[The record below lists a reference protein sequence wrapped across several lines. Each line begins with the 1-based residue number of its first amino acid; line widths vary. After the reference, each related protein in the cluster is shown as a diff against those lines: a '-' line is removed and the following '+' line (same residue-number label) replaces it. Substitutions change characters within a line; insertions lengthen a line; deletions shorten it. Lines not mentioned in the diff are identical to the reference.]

1 MFLELENKI
10 NYEGSLKV
18 KMLKMFCEK
27 YGITLDRYTL
37 KQQSIL
43 REVVARGID
52 KTTFDYYKFNEHT
65 LSEYEFSENYNKFK
79 SNYDNKLVAKKF
91 KKEFE
96 SRIESLHLDNFRLEK
111 YKKLSDFLVEKLSN
125 GMEYYKIN
133 YFDIDMIVEWAEV
146 IYEDIND
153 KDSGRKIGEPYEMI
167 SEKHEIIFNRIFK
180 NNWEYNYEF
189 KLLIDSFK
197 EEYSKHLKEY
207 NERLE
212 REKQKKEQEAKE
224 NKVESASIENEQQD
238 KKLQQKNKNDNKKI
252 QMQLDVRS
260 IINEIYNLIKSD
272 LVLKEYYNIK
282 NFSIWLHEKIEKNRT
297 SKYRDLKLFENHL
310 NNFMKKYNNQNISR
324 SGEMEKEKNDSYEES
339 ILEEIIIEEI

>member
-1 MFLELENKI
+1 MFLELEKKI

-27 YGITLDRYTL
+27 YGINFDRYTL

-79 SNYDNKLVAKKF
+79 SNYDNKSVAKKF

-96 SRIESLHLDNFRLEK
+96 SRIELLDPDNFRLEK
-111 YKKLSDFLVEKLSN
+111 YKKLSNFLVEKLSN

-153 KDSGRKIGEPYEMI
+153 KKSGRKIGETYKKI
-167 SEKHEIIFNRIFK
+167 SVKHDNIFNQIFK
-180 NNWEYNYEF
+180 KNWEYNYEF

-207 NERLE
+207 YEKLE
-212 REKQKKEQEAKE
+212 KE
-224 NKVESASIENEQQD
+224 NQNSKTQDKKENEQQD
-238 KKLQQKNKNDNKKI
+238 KTQDQKRNTNKRI
-252 QMQLDVRS
+252 QIQSNVRS
-260 IINEIYNLIKSD
+260 IIDEIYNLIQED
-272 LVLKEYYNIK
+272 LVLTEYYNIK
-282 NFSIWLHEKIEKNRT
+282 NFSIWFNRKIKKDR
-297 SKYRDLKLFENHL
+297 SLKYKELKIFENHL

-324 SGEMEKEKNDSYEES
+324 SGEMEKEKNDSYEKS
-339 ILEEIIIEEI
+339 ILDEIIIEEI

>member
-1 MFLELENKI
+1 MFLELENKF

-18 KMLKMFCEK
+18 KMLKMFCEQ
-27 YGITLDRYTL
+27 YGVLLDRYTL

-65 LSEYEFSENYNKFK
+65 LGEYELSENYNKFK
-79 SNYDNKLVAKKF
+79 SNYDNKLVVKKF

-96 SRIESLHLDNFRLEK
+96 SRIESLNLDNFRLEK
-111 YKKLSDFLVEKLSN
+111 YKKLSNFLVEKLSN

-153 KDSGRKIGEPYEMI
+153 KNSGRKIGEPYEMI
-167 SEKHEIIFNRIFK
+167 SEKHHNVFNQIFK

-207 NERLE
+207 NEKLE
-212 REKQKKEQEAKE
+212 KEKAQEQK
-224 NKVESASIENEQQD
+224 ENEQQD
-238 KKLQQKNKNDNKKI
+238 KTQDQKKKNTNKRI
-252 QMQLDVRS
+252 QIQSEVCS
-260 IINEIYNLIKSD
+260 IIDEIYNLIKSD
-272 LVLKEYYNIK
+272 LVLTEYYNIK
-282 NFSIWLHEKIEKNRT
+282 NFSIWFNEKIKKDRS
-297 SKYRDLKLFENHL
+297 SKYKDLKIFENHL

-324 SGEMEKEKNDSYEES
+324 SGEMENQKYDSYEES

>member
-1 MFLELENKI
+1 MFLELESKI

-18 KMLKMFCEK
+18 KMLKIFCEK
-27 YGITLDRYTL
+27 YGIFLDRYTL

-43 REVVARGID
+43 REVVSRGID

-65 LSEYEFSENYNKFK
+65 LGEYEFSENYNKFK

-96 SRIESLHLDNFRLEK
+96 SRIESMNLDNFRSEK
-111 YKKLSDFLVEKLSN
+111 YKKLSNFLVEKLSN

-167 SEKHEIIFNRIFK
+167 SEKHFNIFNQIFK

-197 EEYSKHLKEY
+197 EEYAKQLKEY
-207 NERLE
+207 NEKE
-212 REKQKKEQEAKE
+212 SQENQKKEQ
-224 NKVESASIENEQQD
+224 IENEQQD
-238 KKLQQKNKNDNKKI
+238 KKQQQKNKNDNKKI
-252 QMQLDVRS
+252 QMQPDVRS

-272 LVLKEYYNIK
+272 LVLTEYYNIK
-282 NFSIWLHEKIEKNRT
+282 NFSIWLNEKIEKNRT

-324 SGEMEKEKNDSYEES
+324 SAEMEKEKNDSYEES

>member
-27 YGITLDRYTL
+27 YGIYLDRYTL

-91 KKEFE
+91 KKEFD
-96 SRIESLHLDNFRLEK
+96 SKIESLNVDNFKLEK

-153 KDSGRKIGEPYEMI
+153 KNSGRKIGEPYEKI
-167 SEKHEIIFNRIFK
+167 SIKHDNIFNRIFK

-197 EEYSKHLKEY
+197 EEYAKQLKEY
-207 NERLE
+207 NEKLE
-212 REKQKKEQEAKE
+212 KEIQKQQ
-224 NKVESASIENEQQD
+224 EQQD
-238 KKLQQKNKNDNKKI
+238 QNQEGDKKNNTRKI
-252 QMQLDVRS
+252 QRMPNVRS
-260 IINEIYNLIKSD
+260 IVDEIYNLIKSD

-282 NFSIWLHEKIEKNRT
+282 NFSIWLNEKIEQNK
-297 SKYRDLKLFENHL
+297 SQKEKKYLRLFENHV

-324 SGEMEKEKNDSYEES
+324 NAEMEKEKNDSYEES